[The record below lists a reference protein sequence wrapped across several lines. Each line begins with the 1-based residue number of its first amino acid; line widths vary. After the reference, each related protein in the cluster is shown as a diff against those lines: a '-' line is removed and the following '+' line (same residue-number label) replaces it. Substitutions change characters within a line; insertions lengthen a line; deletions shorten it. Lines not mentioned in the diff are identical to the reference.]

1 MSINVNEI
9 FYSIQGESLATGR
22 PCIFIRLSGCNLR
35 CAYCDTT
42 YAYTQGSR
50 MTVSEILA
58 QISQYNCLLV
68 EITGGEPLQQNETPR
83 LITRLIQTGYEVL
96 LETNGTF
103 DIGKIHDQCVKIVDI
118 KCPSSGESDK
128 TDLNN
133 LSRIGRRDQIK
144 FVIANRNDYEYS
156 KNILKRLPNLFPMHQ
171 VLFSPVFSELKPDL
185 LASWILADNLD
196 VRFHLQLHKFIWSHT
211 MRGV

>member
-1 MSINVNEI
+1 
-9 FYSIQGESLATGR
+9 
-22 PCIFIRLSGCNLR
+22 
-35 CAYCDTT
+35 
-42 YAYTQGSR
+42 
-50 MTVSEILA
+50 MTVSEILT
-58 QISQYNCLLV
+58 QISQYSCLLV

-103 DIGKIHDQCVKIVDI
+103 DIDKIHDDCVKIVDI

-156 KNILKRLPNLFPMHQ
+156 KNILKRLPNLFPMQQ
-171 VLFSPVFSELKPDL
+171 VLFSPVFSEFGLTR
-185 LASWILADNLD
+185 ILDSG
-196 VRFHLQLHKFIWSHT
+196 RQS
-211 MRGV
+211 

>member
-1 MSINVNEI
+1 MSIVVNEI
-9 FYSIQGESLATGR
+9 FYSIQGESLAAGR

-42 YAYTQGSR
+42 YAYTQGRR
-50 MTVSEILA
+50 MAISEILA

-68 EITGGEPLQQNETPR
+68 EITGGEPLQQNETPH
-83 LITRLIQTGYEVL
+83 LITRLIQSGYAVL

-103 DIGKIHDQCVKIVDI
+103 DIGKIHDHCVKIVDI

-156 KNILKRLPNLFPMHQ
+156 KNILKRLPNFFPMHQ
-171 VLFSPVFSELKPDL
+171 VLFRLFFQ
-185 LASWILADNLD
+185 N
-196 VRFHLQLHKFIWSHT
+196 
-211 MRGV
+211 